1 MSNKVFLSYFSACNC
16 VNTHGNFVD
25 VGYITASNLFPIKE
39 MKYGD
44 VDQSH
49 EYIYHT
55 LGPLMCPSG

>member
-1 MSNKVFLSYFSACNC
+1 MYVNVSACNC
-16 VNTHGNFVD
+16 GNSAGDQVDIGYMTTH
-25 VGYITASNLFPIKE
+25 NLFPIKE

-55 LGPLMCPSG
+55 LGPLMCPAGQY